1 MRCLVHTLLTIG
13 LALSASP
20 GTASGVDDQLSSI
33 VRIESTVDGQPKTGT
48 GFVVSLFGDGTAF
61 VVTAAHVVAGS
72 QKAEVTF
79 YSDPFQPRP
88 AQVVGTDELD
98 LAALKVWYVPQGV
111 RPLAFADAARPGEHV
126 YLVGFPNRSRDPLV
140 SGGTVSGFEGRLL
153 LVRET
158 NRSFVQALPGA
169 IIQMTLAGW
178 RVPYAVQRPT
188 SPPRTPSEPPATGSP
203 VHEDRKRGFPC
214 EGTVVSGLGNQ
225 VSVYVSPMKGASART
240 IPAGSGVRILDRVS
254 RETKT
259 WYRIEYDAG
268 RTGFV
273 LEDHVRPS
281 ISCY

>member
-1 MRCLVHTLLTIG
+1 
-13 LALSASP
+13 
-20 GTASGVDDQLSSI
+20 
-33 VRIESTVDGQPKTGT
+33 
-48 GFVVSLFGDGTAF
+48 
-61 VVTAAHVVAGS
+61 
-72 QKAEVTF
+72 
-79 YSDPFQPRP
+79 
-88 AQVVGTDELD
+88 VG
-98 LAALKVWYVPQGV
+98 
-111 RPLAFADAARPGEHV
+111 
-126 YLVGFPNRSRDPLV
+126 
-140 SGGTVSGFEGRLL
+140 